1 MLVIAGEAPKTVAGV
16 TVSADNTIVKAIHL
30 LMVLMVIFLL
40 SYDKSQEFFESYY
53 PEMRTFA

>member
-1 MLVIAGEAPKTVAGV
+1 MRKSGLVGRMTVIN
-16 TVSADNTIVKAIHL
+16 ADNTIVKAIHL

-53 PEMRTFA
+53 PEMHTFT